1 MYSTT
6 WCGYCKNLSRQL
18 TSLKIPVHVIDI
30 EQDPA
35 AAQFVEQV
43 NGGNQTVPV
52 IQFPDGTTLTN
63 PSGAEVKARLGL

>member
-18 TSLKIPVHVIDI
+18 ASMNIPVHVVDI
-30 EQDPA
+30 EQDPS

-52 IQFPDGTTLTN
+52 IQFPDGATLTN
-63 PSGAEVKARLGL
+63 PSGLEVKTRLGS